1 MRLHLKA
8 AIAKLETSFL
18 LSFAKH
24 VLCRKKD
31 FLSEITKNEWR
42 SPCGYLQIWRLTI
55 WQLNLEYVYLP
66 YSNYTF
72 LLFRIK
78 LNSLN
83 MCWHL
88 HCHCIYKLFYL
99 SIAKSGMNLTV
110 SFTWP
115 MFNEILRNNKKQHI
129 YWLPHLIINQ
139 KYNMKAGRHLSTK
152 IEIFFQQFHYINS

>member
-24 VLCRKKD
+24 VLCRKQD

-42 SPCGYLQIWRLTI
+42 SPCGYFQIWRLTI

-83 MCWHL
+83 MC
-88 HCHCIYKLFYL
+88 
-99 SIAKSGMNLTV
+99 
-110 SFTWP
+110 
-115 MFNEILRNNKKQHI
+115 
-129 YWLPHLIINQ
+129 
-139 KYNMKAGRHLSTK
+139 
-152 IEIFFQQFHYINS
+152 